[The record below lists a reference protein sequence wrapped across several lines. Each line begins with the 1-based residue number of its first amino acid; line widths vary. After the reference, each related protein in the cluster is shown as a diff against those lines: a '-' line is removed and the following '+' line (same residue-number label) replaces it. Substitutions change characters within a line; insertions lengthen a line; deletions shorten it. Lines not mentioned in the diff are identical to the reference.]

1 MEEEEV
7 EEKGEEG
14 SGALVEQGVEHCSGC
29 VQAAPVG
36 GGRRRLWQTALW
48 RGELLLGRWESE
60 GEEVGEELLMG
71 RGRGAAHGLG
81 ERSCSVCGH
90 AAPGGGRGR

>member
-7 EEKGEEG
+7 GEEG
-14 SGALVEQGVEHCSGC
+14 EEGGGALVEQGVEHCSGC
-29 VQAAPVG
+29 VQTAPVG
-36 GGRRRLWQTALW
+36 GGRRRWWQTALW

-60 GEEVGEELLMG
+60 GEEVDEELLMG
-71 RGRGAAHGLG
+71 RGGGAAHGLG
-81 ERSCSVCGH
+81 ERSCSICGL